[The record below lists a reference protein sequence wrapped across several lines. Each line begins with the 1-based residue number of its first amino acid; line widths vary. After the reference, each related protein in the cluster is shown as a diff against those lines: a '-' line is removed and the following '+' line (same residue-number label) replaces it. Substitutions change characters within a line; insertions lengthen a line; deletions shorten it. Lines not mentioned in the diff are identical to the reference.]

1 MKLIVD
7 DVDEYNPTDISY
19 AYSGYA
25 PLSITLVQIIA
36 DKPAF
41 ISADGVDTAV
51 KGKDGKGRVEER
63 PRKQP
68 IAGWSGYEET
78 LKLLPGEV
86 FDDVQPIEAGH
97 ENRTSCFYTL
107 DTSSDADR
115 LVKLSGQSLERT
127 TTTLVFFLGGCT
139 YTELSALR
147 LMSQRSKGE
156 HWNSCNRFS
165 KPLIILNN
173 IAGRRFLAATT
184 GMINGTTLL
193 DSLVPSVPITA

>member
-139 YTELSALR
+139 YTEYSQLLSTDSSPHALFANATSH
-147 LMSQRSKGE
+147 LTTVCTGCFSRS
-156 HWNSCNRFS
+156 RYR
-165 KPLIILNN
+165 P
-173 IAGRRFLAATT
+173 
-184 GMINGTTLL
+184 
-193 DSLVPSVPITA
+193 VPGL